1 MRNKRK
7 LQRAMIWL
15 MLFSVL
21 FLYPTKAQALTKTTT
36 IDTVDAWQAL
46 GAGLLKTGNQEDN
59 STSFATTVYIEIAYT
74 DAQAQAGV
82 DIIVEVSY
90 NDDDWISLAGGAV
103 TTITDT
109 PATTTLNG
117 AVTATDATITLTD
130 ATTGDFDVKARKWFI
145 VDGTVANSESFKT
158 ESNSTHVVT
167 MTQDA
172 LRSHANS
179 LNCWDMVVEH
189 SFTIPITAGGFRV
202 LINNTDDDADIHFR
216 TWVAKVTAL

>member
-1 MRNKRK
+1 MRKK
-7 LQRAMIWL
+7 WL
-15 MLFSVL
+15 CL
-21 FLYPTKAQALTKTTT
+21 FLIFCLFTTPVFCLTKTTT

-74 DAQAQAGV
+74 DAQEQSGV
-82 DIIVEVSY
+82 DIIIETSY
-90 NDDDWISLAGGAV
+90 NDDDWITLSGGLV

-145 VDGTVANSESFKT
+145 VDGTVANSESLKT

-172 LRSHANS
+172 LRSHNTG

-189 SFTIPITAGGFRV
+189 SFSIPISAGAFRV
-202 LINNTDDDADIHFR
+202 LINNTDADADIHFR
-216 TWVAKVTAL
+216 TWVSKVTAL

>member
-1 MRNKRK
+1 MKK
-7 LQRAMIWL
+7 LL
-15 MLFSVL
+15 TL
-21 FLYPTKAQALTKTTT
+21 FLIFCLITTPCFCLTKTTS
-36 IDTVDAWQAL
+36 IATVDEWQAL
-46 GAGLLKTGNQEDN
+46 GAGLLKTGAVGDN
-59 STSFATTVYIEIAYT
+59 STSFVTSLYIEIAYT

-90 NDDDWISLAGGAV
+90 GDDDWITMPGGTV
-103 TTITDT
+103 TTIGDT
-109 PATTTLNG
+109 PATTTLDG

-130 ATTGDFDVKARKWFI
+130 ATTGDFDLKARKWFI
-145 VDGTVANSESFKT
+145 VDGTVGNSESFKT

-172 LRSHANS
+172 LRSHNTG

-189 SFTIPITAGGFRV
+189 SFSIPITAGAFRV
-202 LINNTDDDADIHFR
+202 LINNTDADADIHFR